1 MRVFLFISYIYKIID
16 TYLFCFDFINK
27 YLLLKKILY
36 IKYIYELYIS
46 LIFILIILNIS
57 IELYYKKK

>member
-1 MRVFLFISYIYKIID
+1 MRVFLFISYIYKIIY
-16 TYLFCFDFINK
+16 TYLFGFDFINK